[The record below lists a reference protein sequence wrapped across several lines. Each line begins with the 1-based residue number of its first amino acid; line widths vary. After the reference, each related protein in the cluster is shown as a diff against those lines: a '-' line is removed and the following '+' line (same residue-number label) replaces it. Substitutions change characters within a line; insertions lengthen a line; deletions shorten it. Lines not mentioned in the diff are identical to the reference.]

1 MIVLDTNV
9 VSEPTKPQG
18 NGRVL
23 AWLDQQNPE
32 WLYLTTTSLSEI
44 LLGVELLPPEKR
56 KEGLSSQVERLLR
69 KYFSDRILAFDQEA
83 AIACASIVAQAS
95 KRGFAIST
103 PDGQI
108 AAIAAVHG
116 FTVATRDTATFLA
129 AGVPVLNP
137 WQE

>member
-9 VSEPTKPQG
+9 VSEPTKP
-18 NGRVL
+18 RSDAKVL
-23 AWLDQQNPE
+23 AWLDRQVPQL
-32 WLYLTTTSLSEI
+32 LYLTTTSLSEV
-44 LLGVELLPPEKR
+44 LLGVELLPPGR
-56 KEGLSSQVERLLR
+56 RREGLSIQVERLLR
-69 KYFSDRILAFDQEA
+69 GYFGDRILAFDREA
-83 AIACASIVAQAS
+83 AVACASIVAQAS

-116 FTVATRDTATFLA
+116 FAVATRDTAPFLA